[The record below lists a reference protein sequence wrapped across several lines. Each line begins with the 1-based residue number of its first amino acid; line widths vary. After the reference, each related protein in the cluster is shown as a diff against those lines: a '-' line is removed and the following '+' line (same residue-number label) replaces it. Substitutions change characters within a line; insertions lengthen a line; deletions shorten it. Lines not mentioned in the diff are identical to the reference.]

1 LSEKPVCQCISYGLQ
16 PGSLVKC
23 NPGLKTKG
31 LVFLVQSRVSPFAN
45 RRRRATDEHSRDD
58 TEEESVSS
66 WTSFKNFLQQHCK
79 AIPLVKKSPDGFH
92 GCVAFE
98 VEWANVRGINYSNE
112 LQARHFSKL

>member
-1 LSEKPVCQCISYGLQ
+1 MQ

-31 LVFLVQSRVSPFAN
+31 LVFFVQSRVSPFAN
-45 RRRRATDEHSRDD
+45 RRRRATDEHIRDD

-112 LQARHFSKL
+112 LQARHFPKL